1 MFNFFGNHRLPPT
14 DQIIAILAS
23 FVIATTIH
31 ECMHAYVAWRLGD
44 DTGRRLGRIT
54 LNPVEHFDPIGFF
67 GMVLISLGYNMIGW
81 GKPVPVNPGAL
92 RWHQRGM
99 AIVAAAGPA
108 SNIVQA
114 AVVGIPLRIA
124 EHQGVDFGR
133 AALYLHAFVFV
144 NLLLAAFNMIPIPPL
159 DGHKMLMGV
168 LPNFWYP
175 ILAPLEQWGFLVLL
189 LVIFV
194 GGSAGANTFNA
205 MYAPVYNLLS
215 RIILGSG
222 FPL

>member
-1 MFNFFGNHRLPPT
+1 MFLFNHSFPPT

-54 LNPVEHFDPIGFF
+54 LNPIEHFDPIGFF
-67 GMVLISLGYNMIGW
+67 GMVLISLGYTMVGW

-99 AIVAAAGPA
+99 AIVAAAGPI

-114 AVVGIPLRIA
+114 AVIGIPLRIA
-124 EHQGVDFGR
+124 E
-133 AALYLHAFVFV
+133 AAGADLGKLGTYLGWYVWV

-159 DGHKMLMGV
+159 DGHK
-168 LPNFWYP
+168 
-175 ILAPLEQWGFLVLL
+175 
-189 LVIFV
+189 
-194 GGSAGANTFNA
+194 
-205 MYAPVYNLLS
+205 
-215 RIILGSG
+215 
-222 FPL
+222 